1 MTQPQMVVD
10 ALFEQFPSQDL
21 GGGPERYQFDRL
33 RETLASASDWP
44 STLRRLFQAERC
56 DEFALGLMWLT
67 DRLEADAGRTEA
79 TPEEVDVFQ
88 RTLRGSLGLAEVA
101 FAGFGA
107 PGGLEPS
114 ASDSTVES
122 PAETMSAF
130 SAEPTTEEPDLPA
143 EGTVPAFEAPPSEAS
158 AAESDASSSTPMGD
172 DDGGTS
178 DPEIY
183 GRLLERFLESVQS
196 GADDRAEL
204 LARLRA
210 NNRAI
215 QGDTTTGE
223 EYQRYAAL
231 LDDFLGYIEEHQLL
245 DDVRVMNLVANL
257 QEPFGQWLA
266 TDEAG
271 RVGILDQCVEMQRD
285 FRMMFE

>member
-1 MTQPQMVVD
+1 MIVD
-10 ALFEQFPSQDL
+10 TLFEQFPSQEL
-21 GGGPERYQFDRL
+21 GGGPERFQFDRL
-33 RETLASASDWP
+33 RDVLSSASDWP
-44 STLRRLFQAERC
+44 STLRRLYQAERC

-67 DRLEADAGRTEA
+67 DRLEADAGRTEPLPDE
-79 TPEEVDVFQ
+79 TEVFQ
-88 RTLRGSLGLAEVA
+88 RTLRRSLGLAEMA
-101 FAGFGA
+101 FAGFGVTAESEPA
-107 PGGLEPS
+107 PPE
-114 ASDSTVES
+114 AVVES
-122 PAETMSAF
+122 PAEALSSF
-130 SAEPTTEEPDLPA
+130 GAEPTEEIAASVEDSA
-143 EGTVPAFEAPPSEAS
+143 TVSEPVPTDMSSVESEPVPSMVAGE
-158 AAESDASSSTPMGD
+158 D
-172 DDGGTS
+172 DGTS

-196 GADDRAEL
+196 GSDDRAEL

-215 QGDTTTGE
+215 QGDATASE

-271 RVGILDQCVEMQRD
+271 RAGMLDQCVELQRD
-285 FRMMFE
+285 FRTMFE

>member
-1 MTQPQMVVD
+1 MTRPQQIVD
-10 ALFEQFPSQDL
+10 TLFEQFPTQDL

-33 RETLASASDWP
+33 REVLSSASDWP
-44 STLRRLFQAERC
+44 STLRRLYQAERC
-56 DEFALGLMWLT
+56 DELALGLMWLT

-79 TPEEVDVFQ
+79 LPEEADVFQ
-88 RTLRGSLGLAEVA
+88 RSLRRSLGLAEMA

-107 PGGLEPS
+107 PGGFEPS
-114 ASDSTVES
+114 TPDAVIES
-122 PAETMSAF
+122 PAETLSAF
-130 SAEPTTEEPDLPA
+130 GAEPTNEINHPA
-143 EGTVPAFEAPPSEAS
+143 EETAPEVGATQSEAP
-158 AAESDASSSTPMGD
+158 AAESEAALSIPVGD

-204 LARLRA
+204 LTRLRA
-210 NNRAI
+210 NCRAV
-215 QGDTTTGE
+215 QSDATASE
-223 EYQRYAAL
+223 EYQHYATL

-271 RVGILDQCVEMQRD
+271 RAGILDQCVEMQRD
-285 FRMMFE
+285 FRTMFE